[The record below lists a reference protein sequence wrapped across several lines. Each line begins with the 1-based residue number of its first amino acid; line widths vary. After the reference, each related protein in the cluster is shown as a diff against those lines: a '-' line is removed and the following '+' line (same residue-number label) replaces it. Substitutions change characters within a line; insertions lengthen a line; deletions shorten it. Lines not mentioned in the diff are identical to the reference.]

1 MKKSTLFKT
10 LIFIGVIAL
19 NILLIIYLP
28 HNVLYLCGC
37 WQLGGWMGSIGGKWA
52 SNIK

>member
-10 LIFIGVIAL
+10 LILVGAITL
-19 NILLIIYLP
+19 NILLIIYLSRD
-28 HNVLYLCGC
+28 VIFLIGC